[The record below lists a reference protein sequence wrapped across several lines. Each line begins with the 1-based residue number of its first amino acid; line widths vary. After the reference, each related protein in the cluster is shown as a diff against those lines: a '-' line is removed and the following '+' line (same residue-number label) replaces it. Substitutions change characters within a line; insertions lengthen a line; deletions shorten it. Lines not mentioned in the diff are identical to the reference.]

1 MPIRS
6 PSFFST
12 LSGSPSSSKWIR
24 LLLSI
29 AAISTIYFLGTS
41 FFSAA
46 RMRLLI
52 DPVLGAIVRGDSG
65 TQLLFFDNF
74 IRWTAHY
81 LEYFVVFLFLV
92 WALRSRPLTALVIAV
107 ALAVADEGHQY
118 FLPDRTCSLLDIK
131 VDAAGAATA
140 FILMITIR
148 FLRGARFRPLSLVS
162 DGEDSAPPQ
171 PETPPVKSPN

>member
-1 MPIRS
+1 
-6 PSFFST
+6 
-12 LSGSPSSSKWIR
+12 
-24 LLLSI
+24 
-29 AAISTIYFLGTS
+29 
-41 FFSAA
+41 
-46 RMRLLI
+46 MRLLI

-118 FLPDRTCSLLDIK
+118 FLPDRTCSLFDIK

-140 FILMITIR
+140 FILTVTIR
-148 FLRGARFRPLSLVS
+148 FLRGSSRLLPLSLAG

-171 PETPPVKSPN
+171 PEIPPVKSSN